1 MTLYEL
7 MFAYNGELTKDEVE
21 KELEKF
27 KEIIEKG
34 NGELLKIDDLG
45 VKKFAY
51 PIKKKNSGYY
61 FLAYLK
67 AEYSLVKEI
76 NRIFKINENL
86 FRYMFVKL
94 DPKKFEQNSE

>member
-1 MTLYEL
+1 MIPYEL
-7 MFAYNGELTKDEVE
+7 MFAYNGELTKEDIE
-21 KELEKF
+21 KEVEKF

-34 NGELLKIDDLG
+34 EGELVKLNNLG

-51 PIKKKNSGYY
+51 PIKKKTSGYY

-76 NRIFKINENL
+76 SRIFKINENL

-94 DPKKFEQNSE
+94 DDKKFGKYVK